1 MVLGHVFWR
10 LGVLDEKVSV
20 TWQAFIIQWIR
31 NRGAFLGLDRLM
43 NQTNKLT
50 NKLTNKAHSNLR
62 TDAFPSIIVSF
73 QKNVQQ
79 DLS

>member
-1 MVLGHVFWR
+1 MHGVGHVFWR
-10 LGVLDEKVSV
+10 LGLLDEKVFV

-43 NQTNKLT
+43 NQTNKQT
-50 NKLTNKAHSNLR
+50 NKVHSNPR
-62 TDAFPSIIVSF
+62 TDAFPSLIVSF
-73 QKNVQQ
+73 QKNVQH